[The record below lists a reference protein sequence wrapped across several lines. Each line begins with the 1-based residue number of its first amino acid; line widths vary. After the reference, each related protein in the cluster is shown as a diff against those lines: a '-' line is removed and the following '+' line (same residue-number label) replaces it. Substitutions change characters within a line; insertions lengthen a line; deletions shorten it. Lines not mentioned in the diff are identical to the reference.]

1 MANTITFEIEES
13 KLKKLGKLI
22 DKVLESINRIE
33 SKGLQRDA
41 DMKQM
46 SAEINAQKIEAG
58 NYLAIIAQID
68 ARMSGK
74 KMIWEKQ

>member
-22 DKVLESINRIE
+22 DKVLEAINQIE
-33 SKGLQRDA
+33 KRSPQRDA

-46 SAEINAQKIEAG
+46 SAEISVQKIEAG
-58 NYLAIIAQID
+58 NCLANIIQID

-74 KMIWEKQ
+74 KMIWEKL